1 MKERLPIDDFLEGI
15 GAALAKSPNIVLT
28 AAPGAGKTTRLPPYL
43 LKHCQK
49 KVVVLEPRRMAA
61 VAATH
66 RIAEE
71 NNWQVG
77 SEVGYTVRFANE
89 SSAET
94 RLIFMTE
101 ALFARKL
108 LEDSELSDIDII
120 VLDEFHER
128 SLTVDICLGLIR
140 ELQELGHPV
149 KLVVMSATL
158 NAAKIS
164 QYLGN
169 CPVIDVPGKL
179 FELTIQNQK
188 SHQILATG
196 PDFYENI
203 FQTLK
208 VASTNSQKDILVFL
222 PGVGEIR
229 RTHEKIDS
237 WAQGLGI
244 RIFELHGALDLKS
257 QQEALKK
264 SSQRRIVLATNIAE
278 SSVTV
283 DGVDT
288 VIDTGISKQLKQN
301 FKTGFGK
308 LELGRISLN
317 SATQRAGRAA
327 RQFAGTCYRLWSK
340 NDELAFQAHD
350 VPEVQRIDLSESLL
364 FLSSQGVQNYQTF
377 SWYEKPSLVSI
388 QSSQLTLKTLSAV
401 DAENRITSVGE
412 KLLRFPLPLRLAKML
427 LKSLDLRCLQLA
439 CDVAAILQEKDF
451 LRKDEIAGWLGA
463 DIECDLTP
471 RLEELEKF
479 RKRGTSSPAVVQNIL
494 KSSEQLYRLAQGM
507 MSGPDLKN
515 PDNLEL
521 LLLHSFTD
529 RLCRRRQKSERAK
542 MLGGRGVKL
551 SDDSLVKKSEL
562 FIAIHG
568 IDSAASETQ
577 VFYAIGIDKELILKE
592 LDSQIER
599 REKLI
604 FDDEKE
610 KFYLASSRW
619 FQDLELDEP
628 SLKNP
633 TSDVIQTQL
642 PQVLKSRFS
651 WLLQKN
657 EDLQHWYER
666 LQILLKHLEGDD
678 SRKSIFDTFNWE
690 QSQEEALNMAALG
703 ESSLKDVI
711 EKNLVYFF
719 NSTLPS
725 EMQQLLNTEVPA
737 SLKVPSGSLIRIH
750 YPEALPPYIEVRIQE
765 VFGLMETPK
774 LLFKTVPLTFH
785 LLGPNFRPVQVTSN
799 LESFWKNG
807 YPEVRKELRIRYPKH
822 QWPEDPADGTP
833 EAKGRRRH

>member
-1 MKERLPIDDFLEGI
+1 MAEHLPIDDFLEGI
-15 GAALAKSPNIVLT
+15 GTEISKNQNIVLT
-28 AAPGAGKTTRLPPYL
+28 AAPGAGKTTRLPPFL
-43 LKHCQK
+43 LKHCEK

-71 NNWQVG
+71 NNWSVG
-77 SEVGYTVRFANE
+77 QEVGYAVRFANE
-89 SSAET
+89 TSPLT

-108 LEDSELSDIDII
+108 LEDSELSDIDIV

-128 SLTVDICLGLIR
+128 SLIVDVCLGLIR
-140 ELQELGHPV
+140 ELQELGHPI

-158 NAAKIS
+158 NASKIS

-179 FELTIQNQK
+179 FELNIQHQKQNQ
-188 SHQILATG
+188 ILGTG

-208 VASTNSQKDILVFL
+208 FAAGNSQKDILIFL

-229 RTHEKIDS
+229 RTREKIDS
-237 WAQGLGI
+237 WAVNLGI
-244 RIFELHGALDLKS
+244 QIFELHGALDLKS

-264 SSQRRIVLATNIAE
+264 HSQRRIVLATNIAE

-327 RQFAGTCYRLWSK
+327 RQFPGTCYRLWSK
-340 NDELAFQAHD
+340 IDELAFQAHD
-350 VPEVQRIDLSESLL
+350 IPEVQRIDLSESLL
-364 FLSSQGVQNYQTF
+364 FLSSQGVHNYQTF
-377 SWYEKPSLVSI
+377 SWYEKPSLASI
-388 QSSQLTLKTLSAV
+388 QSSLLTLQTLTAIDS
-401 DAENRITSVGE
+401 ENRLTDIGE
-412 KLLRFPLPLRLAKML
+412 KLLRFPLPLRLAKMI
-427 LKSLDLRCLQLA
+427 LKSLELRCLKMA
-439 CDVAAILQEKDF
+439 CDIAAILQEKDF
-451 LRKDEIAGWLGA
+451 LRKEELAGWLGA
-463 DIECDLTP
+463 NTECDLTP

-479 RKRGTSSPAVVQNIL
+479 KKRSDSSPTVIQNIL
-494 KSSEQLYRLAQGM
+494 KSSEQLYRLAQSM
-507 MSGPDLKN
+507 MSGPDLEQSQ
-515 PDNLEL
+515 NLEKL
-521 LLLHSFTD
+521 FLHSFTD
-529 RLCRRRQKSERAK
+529 RLCRRRQKSDRAR

-551 SDDSLVKKSEL
+551 SDDSLVKKSEF
-562 FIAIHG
+562 FIAVHG
-568 IDSAASETQ
+568 IDSANAETQ
-577 VFYAIGIDKELILKE
+577 VFYAVGVDKDVVLAE
-592 LDSQIER
+592 LDQQIER

-619 FQDLELDEP
+619 FQDLEIDEP

-633 TSDVIQTQL
+633 TPDIIQTQL
-642 PQVLKSRFS
+642 PELLKSRFS

-657 EDLQHWYER
+657 EDLRHWYER
-666 LQILLKHLEGDD
+666 LQILLKALEGEPAL
-678 SRKSIFDTFNWE
+678 KSILDSFNWE
-690 QSQEEALNMAALG
+690 QSQDEALNMAALG
-703 ESSLKDVI
+703 ETSLKEVI

-719 NSTLPS
+719 NSTLPT
-725 EMQQLLNTEVPA
+725 ELQKILNEEVPA
-737 SLKVPSGSLIRIH
+737 FLKVPSGSLIRIH
-750 YPEALPPYIEVRIQE
+750 YPEALPPFIEVRIQE

-774 LLFKTVPLTFH
+774 LLFGKVPLTFH
-785 LLGPNFRPVQVTSN
+785 LLGPNFRPVQVTSH